1 MPYPYEM
8 VIEEFFTGDRIGNR
22 TESRSYTGYNIC
34 IVKLIVYFRTK
45 KRTPHTCSLR
55 DD

>member
-22 TESRSYTGYNIC
+22 TEKSM
-34 IVKLIVYFRTK
+34 L
-45 KRTPHTCSLR
+45 SLGHIQ
-55 DD
+55 DTIFV